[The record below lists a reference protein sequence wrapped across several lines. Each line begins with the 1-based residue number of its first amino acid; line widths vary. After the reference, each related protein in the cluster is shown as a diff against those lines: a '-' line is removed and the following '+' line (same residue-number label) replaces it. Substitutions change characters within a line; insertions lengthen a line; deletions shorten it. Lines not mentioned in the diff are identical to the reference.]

1 MKTIFSSSAFP
12 PISYVIRMLLAENVF
27 TDLGENYIKQT
38 YRNRYEIYT
47 AAGKKTIS
55 IPVKKQD
62 GNHTSMHRIL
72 LSDHEP
78 WQRTHWRTI
87 KAAYQNSPFFIH
99 YEEEVKSL
107 IQTES
112 KYLYQYNDACLQ
124 GIFSLLEI
132 SFQNEYTKE
141 YFEGAGIDLRNY
153 FTPKSIND
161 VTIELKALPYHQV
174 FEEKYGF
181 IADLSILDL
190 LFNLGPEATSYLEK
204 AKAVYLSASAG

>member
-47 AAGKKTIS
+47 AAGRKPIS
-55 IPVKKQD
+55 VPVKKQD
-62 GNHTSMHRIL
+62 GNHTSMHRML

-99 YEEEVKSL
+99 YEAEIEAL
-107 IQTES
+107 IQTER
-112 KYLYQYNDACLQ
+112 KYLYQYNEACLQ

-132 SFQNEYTKE
+132 QFQNEYTKE
-141 YFEGAGIDLRNY
+141 YYKGEGIDLRNY
-153 FTPKSIND
+153 FTPKSSNQ
-161 VTIELKALPYHQV
+161 VSNVLNALPYHQV
-174 FEEKYGF
+174 FEEKHGF

-190 LFNLGPEATSYLEK
+190 IFNLGPEATYYLETAKK
-204 AKAVYLSASAG
+204 AYLSASAG